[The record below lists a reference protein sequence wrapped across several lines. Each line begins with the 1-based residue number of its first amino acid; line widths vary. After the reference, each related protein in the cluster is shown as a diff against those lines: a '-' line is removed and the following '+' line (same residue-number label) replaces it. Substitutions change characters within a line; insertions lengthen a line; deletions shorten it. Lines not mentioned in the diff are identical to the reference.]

1 MCVCMILK
9 LHINNH
15 SESSVIMHCTTDE
28 HGHTRANTNTVFI
41 REERIMF
48 LVFIWKHNQSK
59 LIYPHG
65 ELQFLNVISSHDI
78 YQVQDSKCTP

>member
-1 MCVCMILK
+1 MCVCMILN

-15 SESSVIMHCTTDE
+15 SESCVIMHCITDGQ
-28 HGHTRANTNTVFI
+28 GHTHANTNTVFI

-48 LVFIWKHNQSK
+48 LVFIWKHNQGK

-65 ELQFLNVISSHDI
+65 ELLF
-78 YQVQDSKCTP
+78 